1 MNTTQTKQ
9 RRRLFRRLEDNL
21 PPLVLTERD
30 LSILRF
36 VQEYRFLNTAQIQAL
51 VGGSYH
57 NVTER
62 LSRLFHLAYL
72 DRPAHQRELRHEG
85 YRVMIYAIA
94 PKGVRAIAMQA
105 GAPAS
110 VPRHL
115 GEDNRTAKRF
125 HLAHTLMVS
134 QFRVCLTLAC
144 ERRPDLTLTRW
155 RIPEQ
160 PLARVTVGNRR
171 VAVIPDAYFVITGAE
186 GESAHFFLEADR
198 GTMTQARFLTKLQAY
213 WQLRSRDVSPVS
225 PVIPRA
231 FRVLT
236 IAESRQRMK
245 NLLSTAENA
254 DPQHRGS
261 RMFCFAAEGEYG
273 LRHPETLLAPIW
285 RTPAESTPRSLLEG
299 RGGSRD

>member
-1 MNTTQTKQ
+1 MNNIQTKP
-9 RRRLFRRLEDNL
+9 RRRLFRRLEENL

-30 LSILRF
+30 LLILHLVR
-36 VQEYRFLNTAQIQAL
+36 EYRFLNTAQIHAL

-62 LSRLFHLAYL
+62 LSRLFHLGYL
-72 DRPAHQRELRHEG
+72 DRPAHQRELRDEG

-94 PKGVRAIAMQA
+94 PEGVRAIAADA
-105 GAPAS
+105 GVPVR

-144 ERRPDLTLTRW
+144 ERNPDLTLTRW
-155 RIPEQ
+155 QIPDR
-160 PLARVTVGNRR
+160 PLGRVSVGNQR
-171 VAVIPDAYFVITGAE
+171 VAVIPDAYLVITDAA

-198 GTMTQARFLTKLQAY
+198 GTMIQARFLTKLQAY
-213 WQLRSRDVSPVS
+213 WLLRVRASNDSL
-225 PVIPRA
+225 PRA

-236 IAESRQRMK
+236 ICQSRPRME
-245 NLLSTAENA
+245 NLLQSAKRA
-254 DPQHRGS
+254 DPQGRGS
-261 RMFCFAAEGEYG
+261 RMFCFAADSAYG
-273 LRHPETLLAPIW
+273 LGYPEALLAPIW

>member
-1 MNTTQTKQ
+1 MNNTQTKT
-9 RRRLFRRLEDNL
+9 RRRLFRRLEENL

-30 LSILRF
+30 LLILRL
-36 VQEYRFLNTAQIQAL
+36 VREYRFLNTAQIHAL

-72 DRPAHQRELRHEG
+72 DRPVHQRELRDEG

-94 PKGVRAIAMQA
+94 PKGARAIAVQDSV
-105 GAPAS
+105 PAS

-144 ERRPDLTLTRW
+144 ERRPDLSLARW

-171 VAVIPDAYFVITGAE
+171 VAVIPDAYFVLASAE

-213 WQLRSRDVSPVS
+213 WQLQSRHVS

-236 IAESRQRMK
+236 ICESTTRMA
-245 NLLSTAENA
+245 NLMATARNA

-273 LRHPETLLAPIW
+273 LRHPEALLAPIW
-285 RTPAESTPRSLLEG
+285 RTPAESIPRSLLEG

>member
-1 MNTTQTKQ
+1 MNNTQTKT
-9 RRRLFRRLEDNL
+9 RRRLFRRLEENL

-30 LSILRF
+30 LLILHLVR
-36 VQEYRFLNTAQIQAL
+36 EYRFLNTAQIHAL

-72 DRPAHQRELRHEG
+72 DRPVHQRELRDEG
-85 YRVMIYAIA
+85 YRVMIYALA
-94 PKGVRAIAMQA
+94 PKGARAIAMQD
-105 GAPAS
+105 GTPAT

-144 ERRPDLTLTRW
+144 EKRLDLTLTRW
-155 RIPEQ
+155 RTPEK
-160 PLARVTVGNRR
+160 PLAQVGIGNRR

-198 GTMTQARFLTKLQAY
+198 GTMTQTRFLTKLQAY
-213 WQLRSRDVSPVS
+213 WQLQSRHVS

-261 RMFCFAAEGEYG
+261 RMFCFTTEDVYSVH
-273 LRHPETLLAPIW
+273 HPEAIFAPIW
-285 RTPAESTPRSLLEG
+285 RTPAESAPRSLLEG

>member
-1 MNTTQTKQ
+1 MNNTQTKP

-30 LSILRF
+30 LLILHR
-36 VQEYRFLNTAQIQAL
+36 VREYRFLNTAQIHAL

-62 LSRLFHLAYL
+62 LSRLFHLGYL
-72 DRPAHQRELRHEG
+72 DRPVHQRELRDEG

-94 PKGVRAIAMQA
+94 PEGVRAIAA
-105 GAPAS
+105 DVGVPVR

-144 ERRPDLTLTRW
+144 ERHPELTLARW
-155 RIPEQ
+155 EIPDR
-160 PLARVTVGNRR
+160 PLGRVSVGSQR
-171 VAVIPDAYFVITGAE
+171 VAVIPDAYFVITNAA

-198 GTMTQARFLTKLQAY
+198 GTMIQARFLTKLQAY
-213 WQLRSRDVSPVS
+213 WLLRVRASNDSL
-225 PVIPRA
+225 PRA

-236 IAESRQRMK
+236 ICQSRPRME
-245 NLLSTAENA
+245 NLLESAKRA
-254 DPQHRGS
+254 DPQGRGS
-261 RMFCFAAEGEYG
+261 RMFCFTADSAYG
-273 LRHPETLLAPIW
+273 LGYPEALLAPIW